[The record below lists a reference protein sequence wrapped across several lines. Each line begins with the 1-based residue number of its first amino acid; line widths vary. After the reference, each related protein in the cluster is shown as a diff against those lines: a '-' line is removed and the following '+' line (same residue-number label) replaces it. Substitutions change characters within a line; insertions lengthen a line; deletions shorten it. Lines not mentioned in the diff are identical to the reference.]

1 MMTIPQRYEASPR
14 EVERMNTS
22 ELRADFLLESLFEKG
37 SANFVYS
44 HYDRMVVGG
53 LIPGAAAIELANYE
67 TLKSEYFLE
76 RRELGVINV
85 GGAGTI
91 TADGKTFGLDKLSC
105 LYLGKGTQAVSFASN
120 SAEAPAEYFLFSAPA
135 HHAFPTTLYTKE
147 DAAPVTLGSME
158 TANHRTIYKYIHN
171 DGINSCQV
179 VMGLTV
185 LQTGSVWNTMPAH
198 THDRRSEVY
207 LYFDVPADQGV
218 MHFMGEPQETRHLW
232 VRDRQA
238 IISPPW
244 SIHAGSG
251 TTSYSFIWAMA
262 GENKDFTD
270 MDFLALKDIR

>member
-1 MMTIPQRYEASPR
+1 MTIPQRYEASPR
-14 EVERMNTS
+14 EVSRMNTA
-22 ELRADFLLESLFEKG
+22 ELRADFLLEDLFSPG
-37 SANFVYS
+37 AANFAYS

-53 LIPGAAAIELANYE
+53 IIPGAEAIELANYD

-76 RRELGVINV
+76 RREVGIINV
-85 GGAGTI
+85 GGQGTI
-91 TADGKTFGLDKLSC
+91 VADGTLYPVEKLSC
-105 LYLGKGTQAVSFASN
+105 LYLAKGTKSVSFS
-120 SAEAPAEYFLFSAPA
+120 SANAENPAEYFLFSAPA
-135 HHAFPTTLYTKE
+135 HHSFANTLYTKE
-147 DAAPVTLGSME
+147 DASPVTLGAME

-185 LQTGSVWNTMPAH
+185 LQPGSVWNTMPAH

-207 LYFDVPADQGV
+207 LYFDVPEDQGV
-218 MHFMGEPQETRHLW
+218 MHFMGEPQQTRHLW

-270 MDFLALKDIR
+270 MDFIELKDIR